1 MEQRMRTYW
10 EYMSLPPECRC
21 EQTED
26 RLREHLYE
34 HLAYGLETKKKGTE
48 DEKQGCTSTDGEI
61 PSEQGPCE
69 SV

>member
-1 MEQRMRTYW
+1 MRTYW

>member
-1 MEQRMRTYW
+1 MERDMTSQW
-10 EYMSLPPECRC
+10 NLPPECRC

-26 RLREHLYE
+26 REQELLYE

-48 DEKQGCTSTDGEI
+48 DDKRGSTSTDAET
-61 PSEQGPCE
+61 PSGQGPCE